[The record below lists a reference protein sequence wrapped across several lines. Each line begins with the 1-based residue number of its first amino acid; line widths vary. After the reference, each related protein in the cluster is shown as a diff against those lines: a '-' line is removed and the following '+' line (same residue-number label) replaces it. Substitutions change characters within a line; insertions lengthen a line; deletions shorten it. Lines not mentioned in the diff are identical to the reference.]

1 MFTPF
6 RSIVVQALWQRF
18 LFSTCKRRRLSLTLI
33 ALCVQPDALL
43 RVRACAFSLEDRVP
57 FFPFSFCFLWFLFVL
72 FGGFFF
78 LVKLEADGAVPRR
91 FPLTSRGMPRFNLEI
106 NASNAAPK

>member
-1 MFTPF
+1 MFTLF
-6 RSIVVQALWQRF
+6 RSIVVQPLWQRF

-78 LVKLEADGAVPRR
+78 LVKLEADGAVSRR